1 MTESGPVV
9 LRTLAD
15 YQAFTLSALCQACDR
30 SVVLDHQALA
40 DRWGWEVLLTE
51 VRRRL
56 RCQQRGQRPD
66 RLLVGYHQA
75 PMPDG

>member
-1 MTESGPVV
+1 MTGGPVV

-30 SVVLDHQALA
+30 SVTLDHQTLA
-40 DRWGWEVLLTE
+40 DRWGSDVLLE
-51 VRRRL
+51 DIRRRL
-56 RCQQRGQRPD
+56 RCRECGRRPE

-75 PMPDG
+75 AVPDG